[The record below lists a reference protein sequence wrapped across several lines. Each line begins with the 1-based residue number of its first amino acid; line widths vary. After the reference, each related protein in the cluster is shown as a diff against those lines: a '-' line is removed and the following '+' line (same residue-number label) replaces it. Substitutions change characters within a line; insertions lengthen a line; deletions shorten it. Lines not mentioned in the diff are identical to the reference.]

1 MDLCFDTGLG
11 LIYKVGGTMNDDMRK
26 IAKCFT
32 LIMQTGI
39 AVLTPILLLTAIGV
53 FVDERFGKSFTLPLL
68 ILGVLAGARNGY
80 VLLKRAIKS
89 MEDE

>member
-1 MDLCFDTGLG
+1 
-11 LIYKVGGTMNDDMRK
+11 MNEMRK

-53 FVDERFGKSFTLPLL
+53 FLDGRYGWSSTLPLL
-68 ILGVLAGARNGY
+68 IIGVLAGARNGY
-80 VLLKRAIKS
+80 VLLKRTAKS
-89 MEDE
+89 LEEE

>member
-1 MDLCFDTGLG
+1 
-11 LIYKVGGTMNDDMRK
+11 MNDDMRK

-53 FVDERFGKSFTLPLL
+53 FVDERFDKSFTLPLL

-80 VLLKRAIKS
+80 VLLKRTIKS

>member
-1 MDLCFDTGLG
+1 M
-11 LIYKVGGTMNDDMRK
+11 DDMRK
-26 IAKCFT
+26 IVKCFT

-53 FVDERFGKSFTLPLL
+53 FLDDRYGWSITIWLL